1 MIEALTVISLALGTV
16 AAFGWLILQFIR
28 ALDAIEIK
36 GVDEGTFSENR

>member
-1 MIEALTVISLALGTV
+1 
-16 AAFGWLILQFIR
+16 LQFIR